1 MNNLLNITINNEP
14 KDGLQNVHINEVH
27 NIPDYS
33 VDLLTFSEINAL
45 KYSSCEPALSLILN
59 KVRPEK
65 GVCIL
70 EIADVNSIC
79 SLYINKIM
87 DSAKMSEIVSPMQNV
102 FGVADIKNLI
112 DKTNNMFSIIKID
125 KQIDGKKIAITVQ
138 RNSA

>member
-1 MNNLLNITINNEP
+1 MNNLLNITINNER
-14 KDGLQNVHINEVH
+14 KEGLQNIHINEVH

-45 KYSSCEPALSLILN
+45 KHNSCEPALSLILN
-59 KVRPEK
+59 KVRPQK

-70 EIADVNSIC
+70 EIADMNSIC
-79 SLYINKIM
+79 GLYLNKII
-87 DSAKMSEIVSPMQNV
+87 DSTEMSQIISPIQNV
-102 FGVADIKNLI
+102 FGVTDIKNLV

-125 KQIDGKKIAITVQ
+125 KQTDRNKIAVTIQ